1 MRAQY
6 VWYGCGGGGYA
17 GGCGVVAWITNVF
30 MILSARVCFRESQIG
45 QSQPSPHASEST
57 M

>member
-1 MRAQY
+1 MRGQY

-30 MILSARVCFRESQIG
+30 MILSAKVCLRESQIG
-45 QSQPSPHASEST
+45 QR
-57 M
+57 